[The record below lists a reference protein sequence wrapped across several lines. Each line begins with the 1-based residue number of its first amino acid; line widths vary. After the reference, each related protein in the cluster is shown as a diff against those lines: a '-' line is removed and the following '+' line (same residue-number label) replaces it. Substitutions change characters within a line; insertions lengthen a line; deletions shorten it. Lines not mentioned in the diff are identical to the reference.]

1 MLILCMQL
9 PFVGK
14 TTKKSMPWL
23 VGLTVA
29 GVVGISAIVV
39 PLVRNTA
46 PKQSISTLTVPVQ
59 AKDVTARITA
69 SGEVQAVKELN
80 LNPKTAGR
88 LEALL
93 VQRGDRVTKGQI
105 VARMETKE
113 LQADRAQAQAE
124 LAKAQANLALLR
136 AGSRPEA
143 IGQAQASVSQAKAQ
157 IAAAQTRL
165 NLALQ
170 RSQRNRDLAAD
181 GAISRDKLDEVLN
194 EEQSAKA
201 NLEQAN
207 ASYNNVVQQLNQ
219 QENGPRI
226 QEIEQAAAQ
235 VASAQASLDKIDV
248 QLDDA
253 VIRAP
258 FDGVITQTGAE
269 VGAFVAPTSFAS
281 STSSA
286 TYVAN
291 LASDLEIKAKVPE
304 VDIAQIRLGQPVE
317 IRAGAYPDRTF
328 QGVVQRISPK
338 AEQEDPAQ
346 KGVVTFAVWVKLNT
360 GKDVLRSGMQD
371 IDLTFLG
378 KQLKQVLIVPT
389 VAIVTDKGQTGV
401 LIPDSQNKPKFQTV
415 TVGTTIGNDTQ
426 IISGV
431 QPGTKVFVE
440 LPAGQK
446 LENITKGV
454 N

>member
-1 MLILCMQL
+1 MQRSFGKVTQSKPWMIGLIAA
-9 PFVGK
+9 G
-14 TTKKSMPWL
+14 L
-23 VGLTVA
+23 VGITAVT
-29 GVVGISAIVV
+29 V
-39 PLVRNTA
+39 PLVRHAA
-46 PKQSISTLTVPVQ
+46 PKQPLSELTVPVQ
-59 AKDVTARITA
+59 AKDMTTRITA
-69 SGEVQAVKELN
+69 NGEVQAVKELN

-93 VQRGDRVTKGQI
+93 VQRGDRVKQGQI
-105 VARMETKE
+105 VARMETRE
-113 LQADRAQAQAE
+113 LQADRDQAQAE
-124 LAKAQANLALLR
+124 LAKAQANLSLLR
-136 AGSRPEA
+136 AGNRPEA
-143 IGQAQASVSQAKAQ
+143 IAQAKASVNQARAQ

-165 NLALQ
+165 NLALE
-170 RSQRNRDLAAD
+170 RSQRNRALAAD

-201 NLEQAN
+201 NLAQTN
-207 ASYNNVVQQLNQ
+207 AAYNSTVQQLDEQ
-219 QENGPRI
+219 KNGARV

-235 VASAQASLDKIDV
+235 VQAAQASLDKIDV

-304 VDIAQIRLGQPVE
+304 VDISQIRLGQPVE
-317 IRAGAYPDRTF
+317 IRAGAYPEQSF
-328 QGVVQRISPK
+328 KGMVQRISPK
-338 AEQEDPAQ
+338 AEEEDATQ
-346 KGVVTFAVWVKLNT
+346 KGVVTFAVWIKLET
-360 GKDVLRSGMQD
+360 GKDLLRSGMKD

-378 KQLKQVLIVPT
+378 KKLNQALMVPT

-401 LIPDSQNKPKFQTV
+401 LIPDAQQKPKFQSV
-415 TVGTTIGNDTQ
+415 VVGATIGNETQ
-426 IISGV
+426 ILSGI
-431 QPGTKVFVE
+431 QPGNKVFVE
-440 LPAGQK
+440 LPEGQK

-454 N
+454 SK

>member
-1 MLILCMQL
+1 MQL
-9 PFVGK
+9 PLIGK
-14 TTKKSMPWL
+14 TKTTPL
-23 VGLTVA
+23 LIGLIAA
-29 GVVGISAIVV
+29 GVVGVSAIAM
-39 PLVRNTA
+39 PLVRNAA
-46 PKQSISTLTVPVQ
+46 PKQSISQLTTPVQ
-59 AKDVTARITA
+59 AKDITARITA

-93 VQRGDRVTKGQI
+93 VERGDRVKKGQLI
-105 VARMETKE
+105 ARMETRE

-124 LAKAQANLALLR
+124 VAKAQANLSLLR
-136 AGSRPEA
+136 AGNRPEA
-143 IGQAQASVSQAKAQ
+143 IGQAQASVTQARAQ

-165 NLALQ
+165 DLALQ
-170 RSQRNRDLAAD
+170 RSQRNRALSTD

-194 EEQSAKA
+194 EEQSARA

-207 ASYNNVVQQLNQ
+207 AGYNNLVQQFNQ
-219 QENGPRI
+219 QKNGSRI
-226 QEIEQAAAQ
+226 QEVEQAAAQ
-235 VASAQASLDKIDV
+235 VAVAQASLDKIDV

-253 VIRAP
+253 VINAP

-304 VDIAQIRLGQPVE
+304 VDIAQIKLGQTVE
-317 IRAGAYPDRTF
+317 IRAGAYPDQSFKGTVR
-328 QGVVQRISPK
+328 RISPK
-338 AEQEDPAQ
+338 AEEDASQ
-346 KGVVTFAVWVKLNT
+346 KGVVTFAVWVGLDN
-360 GKDVLRSGMQD
+360 GKDLLRSGMKD
-371 IDLTFLG
+371 IDLIFLG
-378 KQLKQVLIVPT
+378 KQIKQALIVPT

-401 LIPDSQNKPKFQTV
+401 LVPDAQNKPKFQLV
-415 TVGTTIGNDTQ
+415 TVGSTIGNETQ
-426 IISGV
+426 ILSGI
-431 QPGTKVFVE
+431 QAGNQVFVE
-440 LPAGQK
+440 LPEGQK

-454 N
+454 NQK